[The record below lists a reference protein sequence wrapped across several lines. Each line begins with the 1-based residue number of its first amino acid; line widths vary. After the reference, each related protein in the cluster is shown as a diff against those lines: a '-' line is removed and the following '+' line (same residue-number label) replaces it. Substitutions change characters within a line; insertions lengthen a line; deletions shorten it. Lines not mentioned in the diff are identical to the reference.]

1 MKSKNKNHNPQPDVK
16 VNSSSLGEGE
26 SAEHSSGYSES
37 GKSEEYPSADT
48 LTQEANIFLEP
59 TSEIFQEKSI
69 TKEIIGKLKD
79 LMEDDDD
86 TELKEKEEVK
96 EAIKLKKQCS
106 IDDVKK
112 GELVIRC
119 FNILDLYIDSFKQY
133 SPQIKEFLKDYDIEE
148 LRILINEYE
157 GGEAYGDYQMEQAI
171 KKLVQTNRQEYN
183 KLIKLFFGIFGEDD

>member
-1 MKSKNKNHNPQPDVK
+1 MKLKTNHIKNKE
-16 VNSSSLGEGE
+16 L
-26 SAEHSSGYSES
+26 
-37 GKSEEYPSADT
+37 T
-48 LTQEANIFLEP
+48 LEANIFLEP